1 MLLCGCRVADRVETN
16 EVWPLSWNDR
26 ELYSHEGQLAYATSG
41 SAAAE
46 ASDVV
51 IEVAS
56 QFQEI
61 TGEVPRSL
69 LLVVLDEDDPF
80 PIEQFA
86 DRLPEIMEQS
96 QNILGSDS
104 EAPFELS
111 NSRRGELPI
120 SLEQVITLVPLFSNP
135 GTISPLPLSATDT
148 LFVAMVP
155 TSDHRASVI
164 TDLIDVALE
173 AQDLGFW
180 QRTLMSPVLPVVKRL
195 ARKLVE
201 KISQVF
207 IFQSFLTEFPQWD
220 QEEKQRY
227 RSIFFERVGLDR
239 DSLPGFI
246 EFDWGDPPPPETDQT
261 SDL

>member
-1 MLLCGCRVADRVETN
+1 
-16 EVWPLSWNDR
+16 
-26 ELYSHEGQLAYATSG
+26 
-41 SAAAE
+41 
-46 ASDVV
+46 
-51 IEVAS
+51 
-56 QFQEI
+56 
-61 TGEVPRSL
+61 
-69 LLVVLDEDDPF
+69 
-80 PIEQFA
+80 
-86 DRLPEIMEQS
+86 
-96 QNILGSDS
+96 
-104 EAPFELS
+104 
-111 NSRRGELPI
+111 
-120 SLEQVITLVPLFSNP
+120 
-135 GTISPLPLSATDT
+135 
-148 LFVAMVP
+148 MVP

-173 AQDLGFW
+173 AQDLGFC

-239 DSLPGFI
+239 DSLPDFI